1 MTHTIDLNIVSK
13 ADGKSHVHTP
23 HESSRVRSKQKLA
36 RNLRRSLPM
45 KRIGWA
51 LMLVLAA
58 SPAWA
63 AKKLTVQQLKD
74 LLVSLHQAN
83 KTDAEVA
90 AELTEVELSEE
101 LSRSTMNSL
110 AGSVS
115 GQLTTEQLF
124 ILEARS
130 AMLAPPAADL
140 PATPAPDAATQKAI
154 LDKAAD
160 YASKTYKQLP
170 KVIGTKATRRFQ
182 DNQQL
187 AEGSTAAH
195 SSTTVLAAMPPI
207 RYMAG
212 TETTVTSQDGV
223 EQTPADKTQWGANGM
238 IAMLGQ
244 GPVLSTVM
252 QEAQAAGKINWVRW
266 ETVIDH
272 NAAVY
277 SFAVDKKISH
287 YAVNYCC
294 FPETTQGGEMT
305 MRGTSQPGGP
315 GNYNLN
321 ANWKNYRATVPY
333 HGEIF
338 VDPET
343 GVVLR
348 LITQADFKSSEWVRQ
363 EDQRIDYG
371 TETVGGKTLVLPS
384 RSIIDTLEMPYG
396 DNPKGR
402 FVFRHTLF
410 TSEYTDY
417 QAATN

>member
-1 MTHTIDLNIVSK
+1 
-13 ADGKSHVHTP
+13 
-23 HESSRVRSKQKLA
+23 
-36 RNLRRSLPM
+36 M
-45 KRIGWA
+45 KRFGWV
-51 LMLVLAA
+51 LVFVLAA
-58 SPAWA
+58 APAWA
-63 AKKLTVQQLKD
+63 AKKLTVQQLKE
-74 LLVSLHQAN
+74 LLTSLHQAN

-101 LSRSTMNSL
+101 LTRSTMNSL

-130 AMLAPPAADL
+130 AVLAPPASDI
-140 PATPAPDAATQKAI
+140 PATPAPDAATQKVI
-154 LDKAAD
+154 LDKAAE
-160 YASKTYKQLP
+160 YASKTYRQLP
-170 KVIGTKATRRFQ
+170 KVVASRNTRRFQ

-187 AEGSTAAH
+187 TDGSTAAH
-195 SSTTVLAAMPPI
+195 SSVTPLAATPPI

-212 TETTVTSQDGV
+212 TETTITLQDGV
-223 EQTPADKTQWGANGM
+223 EQTVADKTQWGANGM
-238 IAMLGQ
+238 IALLGQ

-266 ETVIDH
+266 ETVNGH
-272 NAAVY
+272 NAAVF
-277 SFAVDKKISH
+277 SIAVDKKNSH

-305 MRGTSQPGGP
+305 LRGQGSPGSA
-315 GNYNLN
+315 GNYNVN
-321 ANWKNYRATVPY
+321 ANWKNYKATVPY

-348 LITQADFKSSEWVRQ
+348 LIVQADFKSSEWVRQ
-363 EDQRIDYG
+363 EDQRIDYS
-371 TETVGGKTLVLPS
+371 TETVGGKSLVLPS

-396 DNPKGR
+396 DNPKGK

-410 TSEYTDY
+410 TSEYKDY
-417 QAATN
+417 QPATN